1 MLSHEF
7 LLVGRLALGLPVA
20 AAEVRLVTIARF
32 ALFDDREVLII
43 EHLLRVLVLLGDDG
57 SNLLLLSDLLS
68 LALRHV
74 IL

>member
-68 LALRHV
+68 LTLRHV